1 MDKGPSLL
9 ATAGTGAVL
18 SGILVS
24 LLSQGYSGL
33 FASIFGTYLHAEA
46 ANYYMENIS
55 KDGMTASDLIDCI
68 PFAFN
73 KLREQSVN

>member
-9 ATAGTGAVL
+9 ATAGTGDVL

-24 LLSQGYSGL
+24 LLSQGYGKL
-33 FASIFGTYLHAEA
+33 EASILGTYLHAEA
-46 ANYYMENIS
+46 ASYYMDNIS

-73 KLREQSVN
+73 KLRKDSVD